1 MNIKKGVVVID
12 TECATEFALAEKV
25 IKRNTC
31 SNRDA
36 RPELMPS
43 QTTVVHRV
51 DEVLEMY

>member
-12 TECATEFALAEKV
+12 AECATEFALAEKV

-36 RPELMPS
+36 GPELLPS
-43 QTTVVHRV
+43 CTTVVQSV
-51 DEVLEMY
+51 DKVLGVC